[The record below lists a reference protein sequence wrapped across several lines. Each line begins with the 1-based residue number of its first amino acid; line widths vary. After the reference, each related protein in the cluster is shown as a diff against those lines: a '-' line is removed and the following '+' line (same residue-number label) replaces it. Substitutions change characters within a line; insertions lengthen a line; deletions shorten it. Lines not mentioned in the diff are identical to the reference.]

1 MLLNSV
7 ILVLREV
14 LEAAVLVSVLL
25 ALSRS
30 LGQRLHWVAWAL
42 PLAVLG
48 SLWFAAS
55 MDTLTDALDGAGQ
68 EVANAALQLMVFAC
82 AVAVIFLEGVWRTG
96 RWPAMCALMLA
107 AVTLALVREGSEIW
121 IYVSGFAAAP
131 DLREAVLAGSVIG
144 AGIGVSLGILLYS
157 SLMALPPD
165 WRRAACLV
173 LLALVGAG
181 MVMQAT
187 MLLEQVDWLEA
198 GRPLWDTS
206 FLVSEASF
214 TGELLYAVVGYEA
227 TPSAVQVM
235 LYCASLAI
243 AVAAFVVSR
252 LMRRLVSAG

>member
-7 ILVLREV
+7 LLVLRGV
-14 LEAAVLVSVLL
+14 LEARVLVSVLL

-30 LGQRLHWVAWAL
+30 LGQRLRWVGWAVPMAL
-42 PLAVLG
+42 LG

-68 EVANAALQLMVFAC
+68 EVTNATLQIMVFAC
-82 AVAVIFLEGVWRTG
+82 TVAVIFLEGLCRPG
-96 RWPAMCALMLA
+96 RWPPMCALMLA

-121 IYVSGFAAAP
+121 IYISGFAAAP
-131 DLREAVLAGSVIG
+131 ELRESVLAGSVIG

-157 SLMALPPD
+157 TLMAMSPD
-165 WRRAACLV
+165 WRRALCLV

-198 GRPLWDTS
+198 GRPLWDSS
-206 FLVSEASF
+206 FLVSEASI

-227 TPSAVQVM
+227 TPSAVQVL
-235 LYCASLAI
+235 LYLASLA
-243 AVAAFVVSR
+243 AAAAAWWCSR
-252 LMRRLVSAG
+252 LVRRQGSVG